1 MTENANFS
9 SILREE
15 WKLLIVLATTAIFF
29 LFGNG
34 LMGDLS
40 GLAGATMLLVWL
52 FVVILLAAFAIVH
65 HAESLAVILGEPI
78 GTLVLTLAVIGIEV
92 MMISAVMLTGKDNPT
107 VARDTMF
114 AVVMIVMN
122 GMIGLSLL
130 VGGLKHHEQKY
141 NLQGAT
147 AYLALILPF
156 TVLSLILPNFTQSS
170 AGATFSALQAIFL
183 SVVSLGIYGLF
194 LVVQNRRHREHFL
207 APDKD
212 KDEHDPIHHHDL
224 KVRSKTYHGIFLIV
238 YLLPLVVLAKQ
249 MAIPLNHTIGV
260 LQAPAALAGF
270 LVAVLIL
277 SPESMSSIRAA
288 QDNKLQRAINLLLG
302 SVLATIGLTVPAV
315 LTIGLITGKT
325 VVLGLDTVDMI
336 ILALTLAVSMITFSA
351 RRTNIL
357 LGAVHLLL
365 FLSYL
370 ILIFEK

>member
-1 MTENANFS
+1 
-9 SILREE
+9 
-15 WKLLIVLATTAIFF
+15 
-29 LFGNG
+29 
-34 LMGDLS
+34 
-40 GLAGATMLLVWL
+40 
-52 FVVILLAAFAIVH
+52 
-65 HAESLAVILGEPI
+65 
-78 GTLVLTLAVIGIEV
+78 
-92 MMISAVMLTGKDNPT
+92 
-107 VARDTMF
+107 
-114 AVVMIVMN
+114 
-122 GMIGLSLL
+122 
-130 VGGLKHHEQKY
+130 
-141 NLQGAT
+141 
-147 AYLALILPF
+147 
-156 TVLSLILPNFTQSS
+156 VLSLILPNFTQSS
-170 AGATFSALQAIFL
+170 AGATFSTLQAIFL
-183 SVVSLGIYGLF
+183 SIVSLGIYGLF

-207 APDKD
+207 APVKD
-212 KDEHDPIHHHDL
+212 NDEHDPIHHHDL
-224 KVRSKTYHGIFLIV
+224 KVRSKTYHGVFLIV

-260 LQAPAALAGF
+260 LHAPEALAGF

-336 ILALTLAVSMITFSA
+336 MLTLTLAVSMITFSA
-351 RRTNIL
+351 RRTNVL